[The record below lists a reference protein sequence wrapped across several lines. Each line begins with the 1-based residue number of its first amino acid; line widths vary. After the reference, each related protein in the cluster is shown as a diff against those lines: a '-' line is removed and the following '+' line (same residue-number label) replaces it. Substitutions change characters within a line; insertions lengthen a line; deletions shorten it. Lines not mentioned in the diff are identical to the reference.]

1 MGAGP
6 LGHLEE
12 QTNDKNP
19 SVLAERSVGQKQR
32 QLSLDTEEGS
42 G

>member
-6 LGHLEE
+6 LCHLEE
-12 QTNDKNP
+12 QTNHKNP
-19 SVLAERSVGQKQR
+19 SVLTEEWLRDTEAQA
-32 QLSLDTEEGS
+32 SLDTEEGN